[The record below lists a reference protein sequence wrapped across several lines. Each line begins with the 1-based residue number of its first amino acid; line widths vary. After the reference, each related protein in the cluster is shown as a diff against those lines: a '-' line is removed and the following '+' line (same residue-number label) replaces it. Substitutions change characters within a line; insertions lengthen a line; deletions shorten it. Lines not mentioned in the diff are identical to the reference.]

1 MREPLRVLCAAFA
14 ALAFARVAPAQ
25 LALITIERPF
35 HARVLAGVVVDE
47 TGSPIPRVV
56 VEECDASFS
65 PRPVYDPGEKLSP
78 TTMLWNCETDPR
90 HIIASTTT
98 DASGHFSFPNAKK
111 GKVHYLY
118 LNLSGFDPLQV
129 IVKVGRFARSEPQ
142 IKMTV
147 AT

>member
-1 MREPLRVLCAAFA
+1 MRLPIPVMSAAFA
-14 ALAFARVAPAQ
+14 VLAFARVAPAQ
-25 LALITIERPF
+25 LALITVERPF
-35 HARVLAGVVVDE
+35 HARALAGVVVDE

-65 PRPVYDPGEKLSP
+65 PRPVQDPGEKLSP
-78 TTMLWNCETDPR
+78 TTMLWNCDTNPN

-98 DASGHFSFPNAKK
+98 DASGHFSFPHAKRAK
-111 GKVHYLY
+111 AHYLH
-118 LNLSGFDPLQV
+118 LSLSGFDPMQV